1 MIEKCLL
8 NKCFGFLVPT
18 FGPAHLISA
27 TTYTLSQH
35 AYQLLFAGVC
45 VAHMLRCV
53 CVVDVCRS
61 IESGTTLHVGV
72 CVCVSRAGVWT
83 GQRTLSVLLL
93 FLLMFRCLLGPSANQ
108 APVDI

>member
-1 MIEKCLL
+1 MMIEKCLL

-53 CVVDVCRS
+53 CVCVLWMFAEVSNLARRCM
-61 IESGTTLHVGV
+61 LV
-72 CVCVSRAGVWT
+72 CVCVTCRRVDRTADTLCAVVVFVDVSLFTRAK
-83 GQRTLSVLLL
+83 
-93 FLLMFRCLLGPSANQ
+93 C
-108 APVDI
+108 

>member
-1 MIEKCLL
+1 MMIEKRLL

-53 CVVDVCRS
+53 CVLWMFAEVSNLARRCM
-61 IESGTTLHVGV
+61 LV

-93 FLLMFRCLLGPSANQ
+93 FLLMFRCLLGAKC
-108 APVDI
+108 